1 MLVGPKLFRS
11 CTGRTQVYFG
21 SCTTN
26 DPRLFWVL
34 QHAKPK
40 DSWVLMQPQR
50 HVCAGVCPAHA
61 LGLLRTQVDS
71 PSIQGWA
78 DRVSGGCSL
87 GRGKR
92 AWPRCPQPR
101 GVRLQPGIWG
111 LLAATSHVPHQTM
124 QFILK
129 LFTVAALQC
138 RTIQFTM
145 NSLIVHSSPRYSE
158 TLISSSYN

>member
-87 GRGKR
+87 GRGL
-92 AWPRCPQPR
+92 
-101 GVRLQPGIWG
+101 GVRSPGGCVSSLAFGACWLQPH
-111 LLAATSHVPHQTM
+111 TCPTKQCSSH
-124 QFILK
+124 
-129 LFTVAALQC
+129 
-138 RTIQFTM
+138 
-145 NSLIVHSSPRYSE
+145 
-158 TLISSSYN
+158 